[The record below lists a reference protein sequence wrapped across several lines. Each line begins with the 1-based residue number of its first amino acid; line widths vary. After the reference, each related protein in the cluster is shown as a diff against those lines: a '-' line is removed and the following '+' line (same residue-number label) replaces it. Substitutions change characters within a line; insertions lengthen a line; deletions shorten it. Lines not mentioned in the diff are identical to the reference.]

1 MIKEAEKFLGAN
13 AAVKQQ
19 LFDYYNNNCYPFVS
33 PKRRYKMK
41 KGDNWCAMFT
51 TVIANRCGLNADK
64 FPYEVSVFFQVKRA
78 RELGTFHTDLS
89 QVQPHDLII
98 YDWDSNGVLDHVG
111 IVVSKGNEAARLEW
125 EQVARQVGD
134 TDFRRDP
141 LTGNYLHPGVAMG
154 WSIHA
159 KAKGYDYIRVIEG
172 NKSDTVGYR
181 TVNPRSAAVVG
192 FIKTGYKGS
201 QTEAQMPV
209 LGERERIGL
218 LAKRTME
225 GEFGNGEDMERN
237 LGQDYQAV
245 QAWINNHWH

>member
-13 AAVKQQ
+13 KATKQQ
-19 LFDYYNNNCYPFVS
+19 LFDYYNNNCYPFVL

-41 KGDNWCAMFT
+41 PGDNWCAMFA

-64 FPYEVSVFFQVKRA
+64 FPYEVSVFFQVQRA
-78 RELGTFHTDLS
+78 RELGTFYTDLS

-111 IVVSKGNEAARLEW
+111 IVVSKDSE
-125 EQVARQVGD
+125 
-134 TDFRRDP
+134 
-141 LTGNYLHPGVAMG
+141 
-154 WSIHA
+154 
-159 KAKGYDYIRVIEG
+159 YIRVIEG

-181 TVNPRSAAVVG
+181 TVKLSSAAVVG

-201 QTEAQMPV
+201 QTEATMPV

-218 LAKRTME
+218 LAKEVIE
-225 GEFGNGEDMERN
+225 GRHGNGSDRERS
-237 LGQDYQAV
+237 LGADYQAV
-245 QAWINNHWH
+245 QSWINNHWH

>member
-64 FPYEVSVFFQVKRA
+64 FPYEVSVFFQVQRA
-78 RELGTFHTDLS
+78 RELGTFYTDLS
-89 QVQPHDLII
+89 EVQPHDLII

-111 IVVSKGNEAARLEW
+111 IVVSKGSE
-125 EQVARQVGD
+125 
-134 TDFRRDP
+134 
-141 LTGNYLHPGVAMG
+141 
-154 WSIHA
+154 
-159 KAKGYDYIRVIEG
+159 YIRVIEG

-181 TVNPRSAAVVG
+181 TVNLHSATVVG

-218 LAKRTME
+218 LAKRTIE
-225 GEFGNGEDMERN
+225 GEFGNGEDRERN
-237 LGQDYQAV
+237 LGADYQAV

>member
-41 KGDNWCAMFT
+41 KGDNWCAMFA

-64 FPYEVSVFFQVKRA
+64 FPYEVSVFYQVQRA
-78 RELGTFHTDLS
+78 KELGTFYTDRSL
-89 QVQPHDLII
+89 VQPHDLII

-111 IVVSKGNEAARLEW
+111 IVVSSGSE
-125 EQVARQVGD
+125 
-134 TDFRRDP
+134 
-141 LTGNYLHPGVAMG
+141 
-154 WSIHA
+154 
-159 KAKGYDYIRVIEG
+159 YIRVIEG

-181 TVNPRSAAVVG
+181 TVNLHSAAVVG

-201 QTEAQMPV
+201 QTEAKMPV

-218 LAKRTME
+218 LAKRAIE
-225 GEFGNGEDMERN
+225 GEFGNGEDRERN
-237 LGQDYQAV
+237 LGNDYQAV